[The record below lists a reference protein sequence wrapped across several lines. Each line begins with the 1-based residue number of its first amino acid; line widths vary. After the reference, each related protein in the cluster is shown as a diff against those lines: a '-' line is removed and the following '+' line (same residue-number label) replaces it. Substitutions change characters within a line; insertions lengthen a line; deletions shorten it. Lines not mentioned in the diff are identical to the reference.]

1 MESMQESWDSLRLKE
16 MMASKSLCFE
26 LWEAGWSSMERI
38 SPKLLKISSKVSWV
52 TFRDK
57 YLILTL
63 F

>member
-1 MESMQESWDSLRLKE
+1 
-16 MMASKSLCFE
+16 
-26 LWEAGWSSMERI
+26 MERI

-63 F
+63 FWFSRSREEDWELFSESLE